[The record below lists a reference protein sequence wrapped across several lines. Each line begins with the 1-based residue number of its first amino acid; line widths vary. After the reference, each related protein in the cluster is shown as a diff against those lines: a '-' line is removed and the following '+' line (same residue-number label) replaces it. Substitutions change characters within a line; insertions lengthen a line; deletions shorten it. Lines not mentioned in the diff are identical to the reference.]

1 MNRFLVSLVVVVLAL
16 ASTGRPSA
24 QPSSHLPIVLSHF
37 GTRVKD
43 FDASKRFWIT
53 TLGGK
58 PGIAVRP
65 DGPGRKPLHV
75 AFPGIMVEM
84 GPDKVEGG
92 SKGSTIDHLAF
103 EVKDLRRMVDRLKA
117 AQFRIVTAVEMPPG
131 GSVNGDI
138 GMLPG
143 SRRSVAYVM
152 TADDVEVELL
162 ENGAMTEPIVFSHV
176 HLMAPRGQRST
187 LRDWYKHALG
197 ATEGESGAWYDA
209 LDMPGYKGLLRFSE
223 AAGPVKGTT
232 GRVLNH
238 MGFEVKNLRGT
249 YPGLKKRMPGLAEIG
264 SYEPQPEVIFSFTKD
279 PFGTDVQFGEHPA
292 GLFFAG
298 FEPTE
303 K

>member
-1 MNRFLVSLVVVVLAL
+1 MTRFSVALVAVAL
-16 ASTGRPSA
+16 MAFAGAGRPLA
-24 QPSSHLPIVLSHF
+24 QPASHLPMVLSHF

-65 DGPGRKPLHV
+65 NGPGRKPLHV

-84 GPDKVEGG
+84 GPDKAEGG
-92 SKGSTIDHLAF
+92 SKGSTIDHLGF
-103 EVKDLRRMVDRLKA
+103 EVKDLRGMVDRLKKA
-117 AQFRIVTAVEMPPG
+117 GFRIVTAADMPAG

-143 SRRSVAYVM
+143 SRRPVAYVM

-176 HLMAPRGQRST
+176 HLMAPPGQRST
-187 LRDWYKHALG
+187 LRDWYKRALG
-197 ATEGESGAWYDA
+197 ATDGESGSWYDA

-223 AAGPVKGTT
+223 AKGPVKGTT

-238 MGFEVKNLRGT
+238 MGFEVKNLRRA
-249 YPGLKKRMPGLAEIG
+249 YPGLKKLIPGLGEIG
-264 SYEPQPEVIFSFTKD
+264 TYEPQPEVIFTFTKD

-292 GLFFAG
+292 GLFFSG
-298 FEPTE
+298 